1 MVYGYIVI
9 NIIDKKQEEEIILN
23 LLSVRWCVV
32 TQYWQSKRL

>member
-9 NIIDKKQEEEIILN
+9 NIIDKKQEEKIILN

-32 TQYWQSKRL
+32 SQY